1 MKKKQEKTVE
11 VILYIAAAALI
22 ICCMSSLPTWA
33 AYIVKALAAIMF
45 ACSSY
50 NAFTHRKTIRGLVFL
65 ILTLVFQPFFA
76 IPLGSFVWTCVE
88 SGVIVYLVYLLFSS
102 LREARNE
109 AMRTKG
115 VKYN

>member
-1 MKKKQEKTVE
+1 MKKKQKKTTEAV
-11 VILYIAAAALI
+11 LYIVAAAMM

-33 AYIVKALAAIMF
+33 AYIVKAIAAIMF

-76 IPLGSFVWTCVE
+76 IPLGSFIWTCVE
-88 SGVIVYLVYLLFSS
+88 IGVIVYLVYLLFSLVTGS
-102 LREARNE
+102 K
-109 AMRTKG
+109 KG
-115 VKYN
+115 SHKNKRSKV

>member
-11 VILYIAAAALI
+11 AVLYFAAAALI

-33 AYIVKALAAIMF
+33 AYIVKTIASIMF

-50 NAFTHRKTIRGLVFL
+50 NAFTHRKTIRGLIFL

-76 IPLGSFVWTCVE
+76 IPLGSFIWTCVE
-88 SGVIVYLVYLLFSS
+88 IVVIVYLVYLLFFLVRGSK
-102 LREARNE
+102 
-109 AMRTKG
+109 KG
-115 VKYN
+115 SHKNKRSKV

>member
-11 VILYIAAAALI
+11 AVLYIAAAALI

-33 AYIVKALAAIMF
+33 AYIVKTIAAIMF

-76 IPLGSFVWTCVE
+76 IPLGSFIWTCVE
-88 SGVIVYLVYLLFSS
+88 IGVIVYLVYLLFFLVRGSK
-102 LREARNE
+102 
-109 AMRTKG
+109 KG
-115 VKYN
+115 SHKNKRSKV